1 MFLSE
6 WQPAGDNV
14 DGQEVDIADKVEP
27 VNDNFDQNRV
37 HEGWGSNK
45 WKQGDYKMT
54 WLPEFTWDKSFLTEI
69 PNDADNFFFF
79 FLSDWGYFRKPC
91 KWNKQVCRNFSPK
104 EERYF
109 PTTFNVQTINRMAF
123 HWKIWKYSLP

>member
-14 DGQEVDIADKVEP
+14 DGQEVDIADKEEP
-27 VNDNFDQNRV
+27 VNGNFDQNRV

-69 PNDADNFFFF
+69 PNDADKFFFF
-79 FLSDWGYFRKPC
+79 FLTEGILQSLVNET
-91 KWNKQVCRNFSPK
+91 NKYAETFLPK
-104 EERYF
+104 KKDTF
-109 PTTFNVQTINRMAF
+109 PQHSTYKQ
-123 HWKIWKYSLP
+123 